1 MMKSQKARIEGRV
14 VRAKDQIKTWNIVKG
29 DKVRFDL
36 AAPPAV
42 YECCSDRYL
51 AICMQVAVIAGKD
64 KDTIGTVKS
73 VNRRAN
79 TVIVEGKNLASI
91 AEKAKVPSCPC
102 Y

>member
-51 AICMQVAVIAGKD
+51 AICM
-64 KDTIGTVKS
+64 
-73 VNRRAN
+73 
-79 TVIVEGKNLASI
+79 
-91 AEKAKVPSCPC
+91 
-102 Y
+102 

>member
-1 MMKSQKARIEGRV
+1 MAYADHDTSKARAGRGLNSPLTIMSSRALNMMKSQKARIEGRV

-51 AICMQVAVIAGKD
+51 AICM
-64 KDTIGTVKS
+64 
-73 VNRRAN
+73 
-79 TVIVEGKNLASI
+79 
-91 AEKAKVPSCPC
+91 
-102 Y
+102 